1 MVRIFTFCSC
11 AIYFCH
17 LPPSSSLPQKRIR
30 PRNAAVEAKL
40 DGRWQPATVIEDK
53 DAEGGIIIRWPDGS
67 AQRISDRNAVRYSS
81 RTVPSSGTEASKATQ
96 SSEKE
101 EKRTVSGSARHLD
114 ARESELK
121 AELRRVREMRKR
133 AGSVGVAG
141 NGGSGSVMEQVE
153 YLQRRSAELREQQR
167 QEEQRAREDAV
178 VAQRIQRAEENE
190 LK

>member
-1 MVRIFTFCSC
+1 MLY
-11 AIYFCH
+11 A
-17 LPPSSSLPQKRIR
+17 P
-30 PRNAAVEAKL
+30 
-40 DGRWQPATVIEDK
+40 
-53 DAEGGIIIRWPDGS
+53 
-67 AQRISDRNAVRYSS
+67 
-81 RTVPSSGTEASKATQ
+81 RTVQSSGIEASKATQ
-96 SSEKE
+96 SIENE

-114 ARESELK
+114 ARERELK

-133 AGSVGVAG
+133 EGSVGVAG
-141 NGGSGSVMEQVE
+141 KGGSRSVMEQVE